1 MIFCSAAATTRIPKK
16 PSQPTRPPFSTWDKR
31 QQLQKTAF
39 SHWLRAGLLQDHPV
53 VRLFV
58 CSSPCRKWP
67 NTQENGCCLPPSD
80 HIQSKILFQTKQD
93 QERGMNGPA
102 SLLHSWH
109 WVLFM
114 QFSPQLCIL
123 CHRVYISCETIMWSI
138 SVYYLHSA
146 PTWLSYIS
154 SSRQQYSIATC

>member
-1 MIFCSAAATTRIPKK
+1 MIFCSAAAATRIPKK

-67 NTQENGCCLPPSD
+67 NTQENGCWLPPSD
-80 HIQSKILFQTKQD
+80 HIQSETLFSN
-93 QERGMNGPA
+93 QEGGMNVPA
-102 SLLHSWH
+102 SHLHSWH
-109 WVLFM
+109 WVLFLW
-114 QFSPQLCIL
+114 F
-123 CHRVYISCETIMWSI
+123 
-138 SVYYLHSA
+138 SVYS
-146 PTWLSYIS
+146 SYNRKRHKNYQLINMCGS
-154 SSRQQYSIATC
+154 EQSFAYSYTDAYTS